1 MKFSKVVV
9 GLVIAANAIFA
20 AVVLYVF
27 LATGVEPVALI
38 AAWFSFTTG
47 ELWLLSGIEKSKR
60 GRGGGKSEA
69 KEVV

>member
-47 ELWLLSGIEKSKR
+47 ELWFLAGIEKTKLK
-60 GRGGGKSEA
+60 GGGKDEN
-69 KEVV
+69 